1 MVIVMEMEA
10 GMDMVIVMEV
20 GEDMVIVMEMEAG
33 MDMVIVMEVGMDMV
47 IVTDMEVGMDM
58 AKTIMKK
65 VRKILVMSKLIMVQ
79 LQRGHVL
86 INVGPFQYNI
96 TVISYLNHVLFS
108 NFINSCV
115 YCVPIANAFT
125 TFFVSFSPRCRK
137 LNED

>member
-1 MVIVMEMEA
+1 MVAVMDMEVVIVMED
-10 GMDMVIVMEV
+10 MDMVI
-20 GEDMVIVMEMEAG
+20 IVME
-33 MDMVIVMEVGMDMV
+33 
-47 IVTDMEVGMDM
+47 DM
-58 AKTIMKK
+58 AETIMKK

>member
-1 MVIVMEMEA
+1 MGMVMVVGMDTAIVIMDMEAGMDTAIVIMDMEA
-10 GMDMVIVMEV
+10 GMDM
-20 GEDMVIVMEMEAG
+20 A
-33 MDMVIVMEVGMDMV
+33 
-47 IVTDMEVGMDM
+47 M
-58 AKTIMKK
+58 AETIMKK
-65 VRKILVMSKLIMVQ
+65 VRKILVMLKLIMVQ

-115 YCVPIANAFT
+115 YCVPIAKAFT

>member
-10 GMDMVIVMEV
+10 GMDTAMVM
-20 GEDMVIVMEMEAG
+20 
-33 MDMVIVMEVGMDMV
+33 
-47 IVTDMEVGMDM
+47 DMEVGMDM

-86 INVGPFQYNI
+86 INVGPLQYNI
-96 TVISYLNHVLFS
+96 TVISHLNHVLFS

-125 TFFVSFSPRCRK
+125 TLFVSFSPRCRK

>member
-1 MVIVMEMEA
+1 MEA
-10 GMDMVIVMEV
+10 GMDMVIVM
-20 GEDMVIVMEMEAG
+20 IVME
-33 MDMVIVMEVGMDMV
+33 DMEVGMDMV

-58 AKTIMKK
+58 AETIMKK

-125 TFFVSFSPRCRK
+125 TFFVSLSPRCRK
-137 LNED
+137 LNLD

>member
-1 MVIVMEMEA
+1 MVMVMEA
-10 GMDMVIVMEV
+10 IMDMVMVMEA
-20 GEDMVIVMEMEAG
+20 I
-33 MDMVIVMEVGMDMV
+33 MDMVMVME
-47 IVTDMEVGMDM
+47 
-58 AKTIMKK
+58 AIMKK

-108 NFINSCV
+108 NFINSFV

-125 TFFVSFSPRCRK
+125 TFFLSFSPRCRK
-137 LNED
+137 LNEN

>member
-1 MVIVMEMEA
+1 MGMDMEA
-10 GMDMVIVMEV
+10 GMDMVILM
-20 GEDMVIVMEMEAG
+20 EDMEL
-33 MDMVIVMEVGMDMV
+33 GMDMV
-47 IVTDMEVGMDM
+47 IVTEDMDM
-58 AKTIMKK
+58 TETIMKK

-115 YCVPIANAFT
+115 YCVPIANAF
-125 TFFVSFSPRCRK
+125 
-137 LNED
+137 